1 MDVIAHGVSGRQ
13 LTGYAGQ
20 KGLVEKFDFKYEL
33 KRTCLGDWLDVYVKD
48 PAVAKTIREK
58 LHDHKT
64 YREDVCPYPRV
75 IPDDGSDPMIVELEI
90 RPNLSFKATW
100 SNSENK
106 AFGFIEQLI
115 YTTKYDPFIRG
126 ALKNGRSIK
135 EFFDTSQP
143 VKEAIEEIEKAK
155 AVEEQIKKANEVESE
170 ENQKVNGGAVVEAN
184 HDDLVEKALKDA
196 GKTLVAHLDDPMEGF
211 VAAARRTVV
220 SKVRLVQAPQSSREV
235 SIELGKS
242 FLNGMYGTYAPT
254 CVCLF
259 TWMDGY
265 PHYPKNQK

>member
-1 MDVIAHGVSGRQ
+1 MDVIAHGISGRALQ
-13 LTGYAGQ
+13 GYQGQ
-20 KGLVEKFDFKYEL
+20 KGLVDKFDFKFEL
-33 KRTCLGDWLDVYVKD
+33 KRTCLGTWLDVYVKD

-58 LHDHKT
+58 LQDHKT
-64 YREDVCPYPRV
+64 YREEVCPYPRV
-75 IPDDGSDPMIVELEI
+75 IPDDGSDPMSVEPEF

-100 SNSENK
+100 STSENK

-126 ALKNGRSIK
+126 ALKNGRSVK
-135 EFFDTSQP
+135 EFFDTSQ

-155 AVEEQIKKANEVESE
+155 AVEEQKRKENEEGQ
-170 ENQKVNGGAVVEAN
+170 ENQKVNGEAVVEAN
-184 HDDLVEKALKDA
+184 QGDAVETAVKDA
-196 GKTLVAHLDDPMEGF
+196 GKTLAAHLDDPMEAF

-220 SKVRLVQAPQSSREV
+220 SKVRLVQAPQSPREV
-235 SIELGKS
+235 TIELGKS